1 MKPIILANGKVNAC
15 ACRDVEAELII
26 GDLKESTLSEI
37 WAGPGIEEIIQH
49 QECGDFPDVCQRCT
63 WYTSIYNLRKR
74 NLRISKTVP
83 DWSQD

>member
-15 ACRDVEAELII
+15 ACRDVEAELVI

-37 WAGPGIEEIIQH
+37 WAGKGIEEIIQRH
-49 QECGDFPDVCQRCT
+49 EVGDFPDVCRRCT
-63 WYTSIYNLRKR
+63 WYISIYNLRKR
-74 NLRISKTVP
+74 NTRISTPVQ